1 MSQNDLPNVSVY
13 QREVAFGMLGSI
25 LFSVLIIFANKF
37 LFQNFDF
44 QYVATL
50 TAWHVLLTAVIVRIS
65 VTFGAIANKACHLVE
80 ECVFHSVLD

>member
-1 MSQNDLPNVSVY
+1 MSKNGSPNVSTY
-13 QREVAFGMLGSI
+13 QREVAFGMLGSV

-50 TAWHVLLTAVIVRIS
+50 TTWHVLLTAVIVRIS
-65 VTFGAIANKACHLVE
+65 VTFGVIAHKACHLVQE
-80 ECVFHSVLD
+80 SLSVAS

>member
-1 MSQNDLPNVSVY
+1 MSKNDLPNVSLY

-65 VTFGAIANKACHLVE
+65 VTFGVIANKACHPVQ
-80 ECVFHSVLD
+80 ECVFHLVLD